1 MSSGHPTWPSCWRH
15 LPARS
20 REQLL
25 LQARWLWLHSDCSHS
40 KEILNVLS
48 SVVDPPEALGLHVG
62 RSHVALATAC
72 RVNTNCDRCQ
82 PAIVAIVAFLEICMF
97 VCNLTHAPKPQ
108 SRYVA
113 SWLLKIILK
122 PFSATVLMVRS
133 EGLEASVHSWI
144 VYLSLKI

>member
-1 MSSGHPTWPSCWRH
+1 MF
-15 LPARS
+15 
-20 REQLL
+20 
-25 LQARWLWLHSDCSHS
+25 
-40 KEILNVLS
+40 LS

-72 RVNTNCDRCQ
+72 KVNTNCDRCQ
-82 PAIVAIVAFLEICMF
+82 PAIVAIVAFLDICMMH
-97 VCNLTHAPKPQ
+97 VDNLTHAPKPQ

-144 VYLSLKI
+144 AYLSLER